1 MECKRCRPIAPAQ
14 LPVSRVRGQVVSDRF
29 HIYEYLLTRRWR
41 QGYRAGAPGSL
52 NWPKLTLLKQSENMG
67 RQIGSKLLLALKEK
81 PSFEGELCAHLLED
95 YDAEGRAKYFLSV
108 KKHRHSMWKNW
119 LWLQEYVG
127 ALLSTTARKLRRA

>member
-1 MECKRCRPIAPAQ
+1 
-14 LPVSRVRGQVVSDRF
+14 
-29 HIYEYLLTRRWR
+29 
-41 QGYRAGAPGSL
+41 
-52 NWPKLTLLKQSENMG
+52 LKQSENMG
-67 RQIGSKLLLALKEK
+67 RQIGSTLLLALKEK